1 MRQLIWKEFFLQRKV
16 FILYLILPIYCAI
29 KQFIEPFQ
37 IAIPCFTT
45 CFLMIGT
52 SLSFEDKN
60 KTEKILV
67 SLPVIRK
74 DIVIAKYVSTII
86 FIGCGLTINFAFVI
100 LPKLLLHEN
109 LNIPWYAVF
118 IAVFLSI
125 IYAIMVLP
133 VKYGGNKQTVTIFS
147 ILLLFFLIG
156 LLGFMC
162 NVLAE
167 KRLMIMFFHSSNLTF
182 IISILSIGACVAYL
196 ISMLFS
202 IRIFENREL

>member
-16 FILYLILPIYCAI
+16 FILYLILPIYCAV
-29 KQFIEPFQ
+29 KPFIEPFH
-37 IAIPCFTT
+37 IAILCFMT
-45 CFLMIGT
+45 CFLMIGN
-52 SLSFEDKN
+52 SVSFEDKN

-74 DIVIAKYVSTII
+74 DIVIAKYISTIL
-86 FIGCGLTINFAFVI
+86 FIGCGLTITFAFVI

-109 LNIPWYAVF
+109 INIPWYAVF

-125 IYAIMVLP
+125 IYVIMVLP
-133 VKYGGNKQTVTIFS
+133 VKYSGNKQTVTIFS
-147 ILLLFFLIG
+147 ILVLFPLMG

-196 ISMLFS
+196 ISLLFS

>member
-1 MRQLIWKEFFLQRKV
+1 MRYLIWKEFFLQRKV
-16 FILYLILPIYCAI
+16 FIFYLILPIYCAI

-37 IAIPCFTT
+37 IAILCIIT
-45 CFLMIGT
+45 CLLMIGN
-52 SLSFEDKN
+52 SLSVEDKN

-67 SLPVIRK
+67 SLPVVRK
-74 DIVIAKYVSTII
+74 DIVIAKYISTIL
-86 FIGCGLTINFAFVI
+86 FIGCGLTITFVFVI

-109 LNIPWYAVF
+109 VNIPWYGVF
-118 IAVFLSI
+118 IAAFLSS

-133 VKYGGNKQTVTIFS
+133 IKYGGNKQTVTIFS
-147 ILLLFFLIG
+147 ILVLFPLIG

-162 NVLAE
+162 NIFAE
-167 KRLMIMFFHSSNLTF
+167 KGLMIMFFHSSNLAF
-182 IISILSIGACVAYL
+182 IISILSIGACVGYL